1 MMYTQNKFRIVS
13 KKAIG
18 RDIYSFEIHCPVVA
32 QAAMPGQF
40 VHIRANGFT
49 LRRPIS
55 IAGIGETTLRIVFE
69 IRGEGT
75 AEIARLNEG
84 DLIDMLAPLGHGFT
98 LNEDFR
104 KVVLIGG
111 GIGNLLDRLFR
122 GFVVDYLSLSFFPP
136 VCNFADYCIT
146 FGAVL
151 FIIVLFTQ
159 NGDGKKALTKDT
171 ENASDLSVSETVDSS
186 AQIAAVTDNAHT
198 TTDSAHTVTNST
210 DNADTSALENTD
222 GEADGS

>member
-84 DLIDMLAPLGHGFT
+84 DQIDMLAPLGHGFT
-98 LNEDFR
+98 LMPER
-104 KVVLIGG
+104 
-111 GIGNLLDRLFR
+111 
-122 GFVVDYLSLSFFPP
+122 SF
-136 VCNFADYCIT
+136 
-146 FGAVL
+146 
-151 FIIVLFTQ
+151 
-159 NGDGKKALTKDT
+159 
-171 ENASDLSVSETVDSS
+171 SS
-186 AQIAAVTDNAHT
+186 AAVSVLRPCSRLLSITA
-198 TTDSAHTVTNST
+198 
-210 DNADTSALENTD
+210 E
-222 GEADGS
+222 GQR

>member
-1 MMYTQNKFRIVS
+1 MTLTVILILSAVVAGLDQLFKYLVVQNLAPDGHVTVIDHLLSLVYVENRGVAFGMFQNHIWIFALVTFLFIGVFVYLIVS
-13 KKAIG
+13 K
-18 RDIYSFEIHCPVVA
+18 RFH
-32 QAAMPGQF
+32 
-40 VHIRANGFT
+40 
-49 LRRPIS
+49 
-55 IAGIGETTLRIVFE
+55 
-69 IRGEGT
+69 
-75 AEIARLNEG
+75 
-84 DLIDMLAPLGHGFT
+84 
-98 LNEDFR
+98 
-104 KVVLIGG
+104 
-111 GIGNLLDRLFR
+111 LDRLFR

-171 ENASDLSVSETVDSS
+171 ENASDLSVSEPVDGS
-186 AQIAAVTDNAHT
+186 AQIAAVADNAHT
-198 TTDSAHTVTNST
+198 ATDSTHTVTNST